1 MMKAQQGKVSSNQE
15 KPKMPPMKKALDV
28 TLEQLYNGKELD
40 YFQQRARIC
49 QKCEGKGGKNVT
61 KCSACKGQG
70 YIYKMAQVGPGMFT
84 QV

>member
-40 YFQQRARIC
+40 YFQ
-49 QKCEGKGGKNVT
+49 
-61 KCSACKGQG
+61 
-70 YIYKMAQVGPGMFT
+70 
-84 QV
+84 